1 MDPMIAELRKQYHCT
16 LEMLEIVLGACT
28 EEVWGKAFPGETCL
42 TFWREAYHAL
52 FWIHNFLGPR
62 DKTFQMKPFDRDI
75 DPRLFTPP
83 NNSCTRAEMLAFTKQ
98 THLVV
103 DEAFGSMTLDELR
116 GPDGYDETEFD
127 SVIHRL
133 LYGLRHGQYHI
144 GRLAAYLDQEDISFA
159 AWRG

>member
-1 MDPMIAELRKQYHCT
+1 MHVRKT
-16 LEMLEIVLGACT
+16 KGACH
-28 EEVWGKAFPGETCL
+28 VR
-42 TFWREAYHAL
+42 RESTSLQGVLEA
-52 FWIHNFLGPR
+52 
-62 DKTFQMKPFDRDI
+62 
-75 DPRLFTPP
+75 
-83 NNSCTRAEMLAFTKQ
+83 TKQ

-144 GRLAAYLDQEDISFA
+144 GRLAAYLDQEGISFD